1 MRRALVLLV
10 ILAASC
16 SRGQQPVAQAESKEE
31 VCSVAQELA
40 RKTMEA
46 RQAGVSMSDMLA
58 NKPTELLRRLTIAAY
73 ETPRYQSPEFVQ
85 RAIDDF
91 SNDTYLAC
99 IKE

>member
-1 MRRALVLLV
+1 MKLVLA
-10 ILAASC
+10 LAAILVVSC
-16 SRGQQPVAQAESKEE
+16 ARQDAAPVEDKAE
-31 VCSVAQELA
+31 VCPVAQELA

-73 ETPRYQSPEFVQ
+73 ETPRYQSPEFIQ

-91 SNDTYLAC
+91 GNDTYLAC
-99 IKE
+99 IKD